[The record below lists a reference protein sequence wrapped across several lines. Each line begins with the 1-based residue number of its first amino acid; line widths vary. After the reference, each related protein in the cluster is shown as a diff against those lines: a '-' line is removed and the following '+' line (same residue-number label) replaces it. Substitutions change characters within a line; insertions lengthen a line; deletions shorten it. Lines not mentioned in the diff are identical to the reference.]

1 MSITSLAENNTTSLV
16 RFGAP
21 DHQAVEI
28 ELAASPS
35 EFGFT
40 LLETTIA
47 LLLLMIVAL
56 GSASLFSLSVYNN
69 SGGSDRATS
78 LAIAQ
83 QTLEALR
90 SAQFS
95 STTTDASLNGGTFAP
110 IGVVQDG
117 RLFTINKIIDDN
129 PATPAVDVVATS
141 TLKAITITV
150 RSQSIG
156 SGWASGVGG
165 TVTLMSQRAKA
176 DL

>member
-1 MSITSLAENNTTSLV
+1 MSITSLAKNNTTSLV

-21 DHQAVEI
+21 ERQLVEI
-28 ELAASPS
+28 DPAASES
-35 EFGFT
+35 GFT

-56 GSASLFSLSVYNN
+56 GSASLFSFSVYNN

-90 SAQFS
+90 SVQFNA
-95 STTTDASLNGGTFAP
+95 TTTHASLNGGTFAP

-129 PATPAVDVVATS
+129 PATDAVDVNATS
-141 TLKAITITV
+141 TLKAIRVTV
-150 RSQSIG
+150 SPQSIG
-156 SGWASGVGG
+156 RGWAAGAGG